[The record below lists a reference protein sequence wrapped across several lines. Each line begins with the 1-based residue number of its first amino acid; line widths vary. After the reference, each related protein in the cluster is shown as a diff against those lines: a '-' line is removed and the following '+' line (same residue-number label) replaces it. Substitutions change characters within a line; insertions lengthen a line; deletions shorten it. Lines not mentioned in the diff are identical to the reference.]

1 MVYSGRYNC
10 NLFVE
15 RFVVGMFDNAGAGDA
30 GSLVNESFEGLL
42 VSSLRH
48 IEEEDSDGLALLL
61 VVLLVAY

>member
-1 MVYSGRYNC
+1 MVYSGRSNC

-15 RFVVGMFDNAGAGDA
+15 RFIVGMFDNAGDGDA

-42 VSSLRH
+42 VSRH
-48 IEEEDSDGLALLL
+48 IEEEDGDGLALLV